1 MLFNIKPHINL
12 LRAII
17 HTFNGKKGKPISLP
31 EFVPDTVTVDN
42 GFKPGKANQKDPMY
56 NYINEEGYPRSL
68 RTYHPTEYRIFCKE
82 DGSTIAE
89 AVKRVPE
96 IISPMVIE
104 LSDGSDGGKTAGSRL
119 VSAQRKEDLDKHNKL
134 FKGAS
139 YVLMAPGYTMGTYKN
154 GQEETVSDYLKVQA
168 QSMKTLGLN

>member
-1 MLFNIKPHINL
+1 
-12 LRAII
+12 
-17 HTFNGKKGKPISLP
+17 
-31 EFVPDTVTVDN
+31 
-42 GFKPGKANQKDPMY
+42 MY

-139 YVLMAPGYTMGTYKN
+139 YVLMAPGYTMLGTYKN
-154 GQEETVSDYLKVQA
+154 GQEEKLVSDYLSRFK
-168 QSMKTLGLN
+168 LNQ